1 MNPSSLWTIN
11 IEEISKNSKNLG
23 NFYIVVFGVENWSRK
38 TKFWYM
44 YFILIHVF
52 SADAFSM
59 YFPPTHAFYM
69 HSWHVFW
76 YMYFPLTHF
85 PCIFGQHTHFTRI
98 LHVFLIHVFSAHTR
112 ILHVFNMYFPPTH
125 AFYTYFT
132 CIFDTCI
139 FRPYKI
145 LIHVFFDTCILIH
158 VFFWYMYFDT
168 CIFCPRI
175 FRKIA

>member
-11 IEEISKNSKNLG
+11 IEEISKNSKNFG
-23 NFYIVVFGVENWSRK
+23 NFYIVFVGVENWSRK

-112 ILHVFNMYFPPTH
+112 ILHVFYMYFWYMYFPP
-125 AFYTYFT
+125 
-132 CIFDTCI
+132 IQNFDTCI
-139 FRPYKI
+139 
-145 LIHVFFDTCILIH
+145 
-158 VFFWYMYFDT
+158 FWYMYFDT
-168 CIFCPRI
+168 CIFLIHVFWYMYFLPTHFPKNCLNKLKTTLWLI
-175 FRKIA
+175 Y